1 MIKRLLPIVLVV
13 AAFLLDTAILPQFT
27 SFWLLPVLSLLLVH
41 CLGLLLGRTR
51 GVLFGMIVGLAID
64 ISVGTPLGLMTAI
77 CALLGYAGGWF
88 GRLMWTNRLCPV
100 ISAAV
105 CFLLYELVMDVYVV
119 LSAAQFDSAL
129 LVRSLCRW
137 LVYVLCTWGLH
148 AGLKRVLKPGNPYYT
163 R

>member
-1 MIKRLLPIVLVV
+1 
-13 AAFLLDTAILPQFT
+13 
-27 SFWLLPVLSLLLVH
+27 
-41 CLGLLLGRTR
+41 
-51 GVLFGMIVGLAID
+51 MIVGLAID

-137 LVYVLCTWGLH
+137 PVYVLCTWGLH